1 MLPTRGSDRLADA
14 LQAVRRQFPVL
25 VLLSCLLN
33 LLLLVTSIY
42 MLQVYDRVLSSGSLD
57 TLLWLTLIALFAVVI
72 YGLLEQ
78 APLSPA
84 RRRAGT
90 SRSPRAAPGSGPAST
105 TPTAAGLPRS
115 ARRWPRRRRAGPSTA
130 C

>member
-57 TLLWLTLIALFAVVI
+57 TLLWLTLIALFVVVI

-78 APLSPA
+78 ARRTILGRMGGWLDVQLSAPMLQHAMEA
-84 RRRAGT
+84 RLAGKGGRAGT
-90 SRSPRAAPGSGPAST
+90 RDVGDLRKFYA
-105 TPTAAGLPRS
+105 
-115 ARRWPRRRRAGPSTA
+115 
-130 C
+130 